1 MSTRRT
7 LLTSA
12 LTVAL
17 LMTGGAAAHAD
28 STASA
33 ASGPGCTNTA
43 KMPVGA
49 VTGPISDVDQD
60 GRADTQFYG
69 AGNGRY
75 VYGIRTAAGGVYTI
89 TDTLRGLQ
97 AHSGFTAYLLGSGV
111 VSVIDDKETAKLYAF
126 RNCRF
131 VQPQHKTGGAY
142 TFALGA
148 KSTSGTGIA
157 CNDQNGGPILE
168 RATAKKRANG
178 RYDILWSTVR
188 VSDDGKTAYRQT
200 GTGSTD
206 VRWSNLK
213 ASDTRV
219 RDARASHCIG
229 VVKKVTA
236 STE

>member
-7 LLTSA
+7 LTTSA

-17 LMTGGAAAHAD
+17 LVTGGVAAHAD
-28 STASA
+28 STASV

-43 KMPVGA
+43 TMPAGA

-60 GRADTQFYG
+60 GRSDTQFYG
-69 AGNGRY
+69 AIGGRS
-75 VYGIRTAAGGVYTI
+75 VYGIRTSAGGVYTI
-89 TDTLRGLQ
+89 RDTLRGLRT
-97 AHSGFTAYLLGSGV
+97 HSGFTAYLLGDGF
-111 VSVIDDKETAKLYAF
+111 VSVIDDKETAELYAF
-126 RNCRF
+126 RDCRF

-157 CNDQNGGPILE
+157 CNDLNGGPILE

-178 RYDILWSTVR
+178 RYDIVWSTVQ
-188 VSDDGKTAYRQT
+188 VSEDGKTAYRQA
-200 GTGSTD
+200 GVGSSL
-206 VRWSNLK
+206 VRWSDLK
-213 ASDTRV
+213 ASDVRV
-219 RDARASHCIG
+219 RDARASHCLG

-236 STE
+236 RTD